1 MQVPPLDKEGLEV
14 LQCFNRPETPKG
26 MILLEVNNPIPLIV
40 ASRIGWFM
48 EGSLEYYTPW
58 APVNPDY
65 LKVQATYLAWVSL
78 HLNLSIKAVI
88 KAVQP
93 DIRTGANRILHEVFN
108 QFGGAG
114 GVQSGAFNP
123 HTGATQM
130 GERVPF
136 MVVNDG
142 PPSVDLTFTPFDRSR
157 ITRQEEDLAY
167 LMDKIIKSYE
177 NKPGPGED
185 HSQCGFY
192 STDEKK
198 PGDRWDG
205 RKE

>member
-1 MQVPPLDKEGLEV
+1 MQLPPLDKEGLEV
-14 LQCFNRPETPKG
+14 VRCFNRANEPKG
-26 MILLEVNNPIPLIV
+26 VILLEVNNPVPLLV

-48 EGSLEYYTPW
+48 EGALEFYTPW

-78 HLNLSIKAVI
+78 HLNLSISAVI

-93 DIRTGANRILHEVFN
+93 DIREGANRIIHEVFN
-108 QFGGAG
+108 QFGGSG

-123 HTGATQM
+123 STGATQM
-130 GERVPF
+130 GDRVPF
-136 MVVNDG
+136 LVVNDG
-142 PPSVDLTFTPFDRSR
+142 PPSVDLKFTPFDRSR
-157 ITRQEEDLAY
+157 ITHQEEELAF
-167 LMDKIIKSYE
+167 LMDKLIKTFGE
-177 NKPGPGED
+177 NQKGED

-198 PGDRWDG
+198 PGNRWDG